1 MLKLGIV
8 GNKEFTERLQ
18 LTVTD
23 FTVIGY
29 FDLSMKN
36 NFLDNNDYAYLDFL
50 SKTDAVLFMN
60 TNHAESGQ
68 FIEKAI
74 RLSKHILCNG
84 FIKAQSNLIQKYI
97 SLSKEAGTKFQFYNV
112 LRNTPTLI
120 TAYQYLNDV
129 KFIKTSRKIPRQNK
143 GIEYLIHNY
152 LQHDIELAAYVFN
165 SEVKRI
171 TPNVLQ
177 IFDKSP
183 DVLSLLIEFNNDGKA
198 EIKIQQYNDEE
209 KHHVSFYQENKI
221 IDAIVHEEE
230 VYITKSVRKDNEP
243 QLNLQL
249 NYGPAKDTMSFQKI
263 RKPVLRFDVVKK
275 ELSNFNENIENNI
288 TPIVNIHNTLDSYKI
303 IAQVE
308 RILQK
313 KCVY

>member
-8 GNKEFTERLQ
+8 GNKEFAERLTQ
-18 LTVTD
+18 TVMD
-23 FTVIGY
+23 FEVIGY
-29 FDLSMKN
+29 LDIEDSSE
-36 NFLDNNDYAYLDFL
+36 FLGDVSHFYGDFL
-50 SKTDAVLFMN
+50 NRCDAVLFMN
-60 TNHAESGQ
+60 SNHTDLGT

-74 RLSKHILCNG
+74 RRSKHILFDG
-84 FIKAQSNLIQKYI
+84 FLQVQGSLIQKYI

-112 LRNTPTLI
+112 LRNTPTLV
-120 TAYQYLNDV
+120 TAYQYLKDV
-129 KFIKTSRKIPRQNK
+129 KFIKTTRKIPRCNM
-143 GIEYLIHNY
+143 GIDYLIHHY
-152 LQHDIELAAYVFN
+152 LQHDIELASFVFN

-198 EIKIQQYNDEE
+198 EIKIEQYNEE
-209 KHHVSFYQENKI
+209 ERHKVSFYQKDKI

-230 VYITKSVRKDNEP
+230 VFITKCVNNENNS
-243 QLNLQL
+243 QLNLEL
-249 NYGPAKDTMSFQKI
+249 NYGPKKDMVSFQKI
-263 RKPVLRFDVVKK
+263 RKPVMRFDIIKK
-275 ELSNFNENIENNI
+275 ELSNFNENIEKNI
-288 TPIVNIHNTLDSYKI
+288 SPIVNINNTYNSYKI
-303 IAQVE
+303 IAQIE